1 MKILAAATTVGA
13 AEALI
18 PVIKKLTAL
27 GHMVT
32 LIGVGNDTP
41 ETKSHGGSASV
52 FRQQNIPF
60 TNLFDLGFRGSVV
73 HMPLEFIRSLLT
85 VERPDRILVGC
96 VRDPSGSVCSIEEGL
111 IEISLQMGLGIVQ
124 LIDGW
129 DVWYPRTNGQCAAA
143 FAVQDQLARKVLVQR
158 GGIDESRIFVTGQP
172 AFDAIVPD
180 GLLNLR
186 ETKRHE
192 LGLKGDRVL
201 LYCSQVSSGNP
212 QTLKWLV
219 RTMHPSDRLIFQ
231 IHPRDQR
238 DYSET
243 LSAIGNRLIAGEL
256 STRIALAVADVCIT
270 HYSTVGLHAVAL
282 GIPTI
287 NILLD
292 KELQDVRDICGGY
305 PLARMGLSMEVHS
318 EAGLAVAL
326 GDQLNPHYPQTA
338 LASLNVDG
346 RSADRVVEVIEGKAR
361 PACWGVMA

>member
-18 PVIKKLTAL
+18 PVIKKLSAL

-41 ETKSHGGSASV
+41 ETRRHGGSASV
-52 FRQQNIPF
+52 FSRQSIPF
-60 TNLFDLGFRGSVV
+60 VGIFDLGYQGSVMNV
-73 HMPLEFIRSLLT
+73 PGAFIRSVVA

-111 IEISLQMGLGIVQ
+111 IEISLQMGLEVVQ
-124 LIDGW
+124 IIDGW
-129 DVWYPRTNGQCAAA
+129 DVWYPRRNGHCATA
-143 FAVQDQLARKVLVQR
+143 FAVQDRLAKKVLVKR

-172 AFDAIVPD
+172 AFDALVLD
-180 GLLNLR
+180 GLLSLR

-192 LGLKGDRVL
+192 LGLNGERVL
-201 LYCSQVSSGNP
+201 LYCSQVSSRNP

-219 RTMHPSDRLIFQ
+219 RTMRPSDRLIFQ

-243 LSAIGNRLIAGEL
+243 LSSIGNRLIASEL

-270 HYSTVGLHAVAL
+270 HFSTVGLHAVAL

-292 KELQDVRDICGGY
+292 KELKDVRDICGGY
-305 PLARMGLSMEVHS
+305 PLGRMGLSREVHS

-326 GDQLNPHYPQTA
+326 GDQLNPHDPQTVLA
-338 LASLNVDG
+338 LLNVDG
-346 RSADRVVEVIEGKAR
+346 TSADRVVEVIEGKAR
-361 PACWGVMA
+361 LACWGVMA